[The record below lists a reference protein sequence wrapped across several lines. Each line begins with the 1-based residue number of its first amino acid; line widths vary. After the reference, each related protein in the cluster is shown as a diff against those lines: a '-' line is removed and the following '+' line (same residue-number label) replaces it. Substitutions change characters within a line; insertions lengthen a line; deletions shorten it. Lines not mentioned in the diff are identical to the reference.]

1 MRARD
6 ERARERRPETPAPPA
21 PDAAGDDDADE
32 ATHIQ
37 CRLGELLAERG
48 MTLTELAT
56 RTGITVVNL
65 SVLKNNRARAVRFS
79 TLARICA
86 VLETTPGDLLVH
98 APPDQGTSA

>member
-1 MRARD
+1 MARPTGD
-6 ERARERRPETPAPPA
+6 TPDDLDL
-21 PDAAGDDDADE
+21 DATDDD

-37 CRLGELLAERG
+37 CRLGEVLAERG
-48 MTLTELAT
+48 MTLTELSA

-86 VLETTPGDLLVH
+86 VLQTTPGELLVH
-98 APPDQGTSA
+98 APPERPESPS

>member
-1 MRARD
+1 MR
-6 ERARERRPETPAPPA
+6 EP
-21 PDAAGDDDADE
+21 DDAPEDE

-37 CRLGELLAERG
+37 CRLGEVLADRG
-48 MTLTELAT
+48 MTLTELAA

-86 VLETTPGDLLVH
+86 VLDTTPGDLLVH
-98 APPDQGTSA
+98 TPPGPAQ